1 MQEVTKEWFE
11 SWFDS
16 PYHKILYKNR
26 DTKEAKGLVDNLF
39 RFLNV
44 QPECKIL
51 DIACGDGRHAEYMQ
65 QQGHDVIGIDLS
77 EQRINRAKLL
87 ANDKLHFYRHD
98 MRHIFRLNYFDYAF
112 NFFTSFGYFQQYRDN
127 IIAAEAF
134 AKSLK
139 PGGKL
144 VLDYMNISVVKEK
157 LVAAESIVLEGVRF
171 DIQRRMEEGK
181 VVKEIRITDEQGR
194 ERMYEERVSGFEL
207 EDFQEIF
214 KTSGLKM
221 TAVFGD
227 YALNAFQKESSPRLM
242 MVFEK
247 D

>member
-1 MQEVTKEWFE
+1 MQEEQKEWFE

-39 RFLNV
+39 RFLEIK
-44 QPECKIL
+44 PGCKIL
-51 DIACGDGRHAEYMQ
+51 DIACGDGRHAQYMQ
-65 QQGHDVIGIDLS
+65 AQGHEVIGIDLS
-77 EQRINRAKLL
+77 EERINRAKELSNEQL
-87 ANDKLHFYRHD
+87 SFYRHD

-144 VLDYMNISVVKEK
+144 VIDYMNISVVKEK
-157 LVAAESIVLEGVRF
+157 LVSTEILHTEGVTF
-171 DIQRRMEEGK
+171 DLKRSFEDGK
-181 VVKEIRITDEQGR
+181 VVKEIRFTDDQGKAR
-194 ERMYEERVSGFEL
+194 KYEERVSGFEL
-207 EDFQEIF
+207 EDFKEIF
-214 KTSGLKM
+214 KTSGLTM
-221 TAVFGD
+221 TQVFGD
-227 YALNAFQKESSPRLM
+227 YNLGAFDQAVSPRLI

-247 D
+247 